1 MTSKRVYLLRHGQAE
16 HNVADDFSIHD
27 AVLTPAGRQQCIDFA
42 QANPDF
48 QNVPQV
54 ILTSAFRRT
63 LSTTL
68 LALPQAFERLLPQ
81 GKVVLLPQLQE
92 THNYPCD
99 TGSDRAVLEQT
110 EEYKDR
116 GFDWSP
122 LTDDWNK
129 NQGFYAATPEALA
142 ARGRWVRRFVRGR
155 PETEILL
162 VGHGG
167 IFREIDGRMKS
178 PDPAVVASLARWG
191 NVECRVYTFGSDD
204 DDDAVMVP
212 IQEPSILQSIDK
224 PLDSHVELEV
234 EA

>member
-1 MTSKRVYLLRHGQAE
+1 MTSKRIYLLRHGQAE

-27 AVLTPAGRQQCIDFA
+27 AVLTPLGRDQCIEFA
-42 QANPDF
+42 RANPDF

-68 LALPQAFERLLPQ
+68 LAIPQAFDRLLPQ
-81 GKVVLLPQLQE
+81 GKIILLPQLQE
-92 THNYPCD
+92 THAYPCD
-99 TGSDRAVLEQT
+99 TGSDRVVLEQT
-110 EEYKDR
+110 EEFKDR

-129 NQGFYAATPEALA
+129 NEGFYAPTPEALI
-142 ARGRWVRRFVRGR
+142 ARARWVRRFVRDR

-167 IFREIDGRMKS
+167 IFREIDGRMRS
-178 PDPAVVASLARWG
+178 ADPEAIASLSRWG
-191 NVECRVYTFGSDD
+191 NVECRVYTFESDD

-212 IQEPSILQSIDK
+212 IQEPSIIQSIEK
-224 PLDSHVELEV
+224 PIDSHVEVEV
-234 EA
+234 NA

>member
-27 AVLTPAGRQQCIDFA
+27 AVLTPEGRQQCTDFA

-48 QNVPQV
+48 QNVPEV

-81 GKVVLLPQLQE
+81 GKVILLPQLQE
-92 THNYPCD
+92 THEYPSD
-99 TGSDRAVLEQT
+99 TGSDRAVLEQID
-110 EEYKDR
+110 EYKDR

-129 NQGFYAATPEALA
+129 NEGFYAPTSEALA
-142 ARGRWVRRFVRGR
+142 DRAKWVRRFVRDR

-178 PDPAVVASLARWG
+178 PDPAVVGSLSRWG
-191 NVECRVYTFGSDD
+191 NVECRVYTFISDD
-204 DDDAVMVP
+204 DENATMVP
-212 IQEPSILQSIDK
+212 IQEPSIIQSIDK
-224 PLDSHVELEV
+224 PIDWHVELEV
-234 EA
+234 KA